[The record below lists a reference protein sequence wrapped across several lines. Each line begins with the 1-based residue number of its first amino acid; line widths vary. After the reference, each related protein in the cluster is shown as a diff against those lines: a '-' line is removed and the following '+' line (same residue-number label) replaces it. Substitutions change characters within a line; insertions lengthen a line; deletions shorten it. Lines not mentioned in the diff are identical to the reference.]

1 MENVQAIERTGEGP
15 GFLLWAVRE
24 VGVGVIPVHGCQSPF
39 QELWEELG
47 EVYQWFSSCKWPL
60 CVSLGSRPSG
70 ELVK

>member
-1 MENVQAIERTGEGP
+1 MEDVQAIERPGEGP

-24 VGVGVIPVHGCQSPF
+24 
-39 QELWEELG
+39 ELG
-47 EVYQWFSSCKWPL
+47 EIYQWFSSCEWPL